1 MRLWPS
7 PAAQLLLPKV
17 RAIPHTVLLQDVP
30 TRFAGPWLQRLIVGV
45 DSLRARRSLQTE
57 IPQGVFDAST
67 TGISEIVLHFHRQ
80 PTNCACM
87 SCIYPHSPQEDAHE
101 RHVAGALGVSV
112 ADVMQTRISGDAAER
127 ICQRYPQLKPSDLVG
142 IAYDTLFKQLCSTAQ
157 LTSAEDRQ
165 VLTPFAFVSALAAA
179 LLAIE
184 FVRRVQRGHDELFNE
199 WRLSPWSNPV
209 MRRQRFLKKRADC
222 EFCGDPLLASL
233 TEEMWANSTNIRQL
247 LKT

>member
-1 MRLWPS
+1 
-7 PAAQLLLPKV
+7 
-17 RAIPHTVLLQDVP
+17 
-30 TRFAGPWLQRLIVGV
+30 
-45 DSLRARRSLQTE
+45 
-57 IPQGVFDAST
+57 
-67 TGISEIVLHFHRQ
+67 
-80 PTNCACM
+80 
-87 SCIYPHSPQEDAHE
+87 
-101 RHVAGALGVSV
+101 
-112 ADVMQTRISGDAAER
+112 MQTRISGDAAER